1 MLLTQERIKALSYE
15 NRFGG
20 WTNRPY
26 SVLEHSV
33 IGAKILA
40 ESNAVPVPTIRAFLL
55 HDMHETAFGGD
66 ITTPIKRKY
75 LGQDYHDDV
84 RTWDRDLAT
93 ETSVPLH
100 LIEGLAVKFTDAV
113 MLAAETRTVSTGG
126 WIAPIP
132 EHYEDEVQRA
142 QELIRYEFYRG
153 DLAVQAFWQ
162 MWSGS

>member
-1 MLLTQERIKALSYE
+1 MLLTQDRINALSRIS
-15 NRFGG
+15 RFAG

-26 SVLEHSV
+26 SVLEHSL

-40 ESNAVPVPTIRAFLL
+40 ESNAVPVPTIRAFML

-75 LGQDYHDDV
+75 LGQDYRDDV

-93 ETSVPLH
+93 ETGIPLH
-100 LIEGLAVKFTDAV
+100 TIEGLAVKSTDAV
-113 MLAAETRTVSTGG
+113 MLAAETRTVSTIG

-132 EHYEDEVQRA
+132 EHCEDEVKRA
-142 QELIRYEFYRG
+142 EQIIRQEFYQG
-153 DLAVQAFWQ
+153 DLAVIAFWQ